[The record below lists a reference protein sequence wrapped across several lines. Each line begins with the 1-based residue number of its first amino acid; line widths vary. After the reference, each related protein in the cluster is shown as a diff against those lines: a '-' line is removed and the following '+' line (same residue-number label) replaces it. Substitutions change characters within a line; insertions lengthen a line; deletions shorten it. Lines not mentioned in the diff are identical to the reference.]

1 MTRESLEE
9 SDLVARAQAG
19 DRTAFGELVRRYGPL
34 VRGLCRHLTGSTWDA
49 EDLAH
54 EALVEAW
61 LRLGTLRDPTCLAPW
76 LRTLTLNRCRMWH
89 RQRRRERDGLA
100 AVLAEGVSP
109 DQEESDPGVDR
120 LADGLARLSSDH
132 RLALALHYGEGL
144 TTEQIGAFLEVP
156 AGTIMSRLYR
166 ARTRL
171 KKRMTEVTETAE
183 SPVDPDL
190 LRRTVD
196 AEIEV
201 LLRVWEEEAR
211 DGNLHNVYMSPT
223 CRRLGVLLNSSPEL
237 VCPVLEHMDQVLTR
251 YVANRLRH
259 AGMAA
264 IGVAVTCALA
274 DEPGQRERARSV
286 LRQVLARGVD
296 QANREP
302 YFHLPSRPPAT
313 FLLDS
318 LLRGAHDDAA
328 KVELLVDLLPGCED
342 EATLILMGGVLLCF
356 PDQAF
361 PLLWERWWSEGWSGE
376 APASLTLAV
385 LSRFGSRFLASLAEL
400 LADEERGKL
409 RQTLAGV
416 QGVARLIGRS
426 VLTRTGMPDPAL
438 EWRVG
443 GGLREEEIDPS
454 LRAALCRRLATLVS
468 DARPEIRDTAIAVL
482 GLLGGPDQ
490 AAALRPCL
498 RHPELSTR
506 QATVWGLVEL
516 GDRGCTT
523 DLMEIAR
530 NDAATARRAAVQAL
544 GKLRV
549 AEARDLLV
557 ELVHDPVVQPQA
569 ISALGELDDP
579 AAKAMLES
587 LTRGADMK
595 VARLASGVVYGG
607 RGSGREPSAIT
618 RERLNRV
625 RGEGVQPLLHI
636 SVVGAIRNLPE
647 IRPYREPELTRFIG
661 AVCGDF
667 STTRRE
673 LVMDGLMVRQSGV
686 YELTET
692 GQAIWRVE
700 QFLKSHG
707 PGAVTA

>member
-19 DRTAFGELVRRYGPL
+19 DRAAFGELVRRYGPL
-34 VRGLCRHLTGSTWDA
+34 VRGVCRHLTGSTWDA

-61 LRLGTLRDPTCLAPW
+61 LRLNTLRDPACLAPW
-76 LRTLTLNRCRMWH
+76 LRTLTLNLCRMWH

-100 AVLAEGVSP
+100 AILAEGISP
-109 DQEESDPGVDR
+109 DREESDPGVDR

-156 AGTIMSRLYR
+156 PGTIMSRLHR

-171 KKRMTEVTETAE
+171 KERMTEVADTVD
-183 SPVDPDL
+183 SPADPDP

-201 LLRVWEEEAR
+201 LLRIWEEEAR
-211 DGNLHNVYMSPT
+211 GGNLHTVYMSPT

-237 VCPVLEHMDQVLTR
+237 VRSVLKHMDEVLTR

-274 DEPGQRERARSV
+274 DEPALRERARTV
-286 LRQVLARGVD
+286 LRQVLARGVG

-328 KVELLVDLLPGCED
+328 KAELLVDLLSGCED
-342 EATLILMGGVLLCF
+342 EATIILLGGVLLCF

-361 PLLWERWWSEGWSGE
+361 PLLWKRWWSEGWSSE
-376 APASLTLAV
+376 APMSLTLTV

-400 LADEERGKL
+400 LAAEDRGRL
-409 RQTLAGV
+409 RQALAGV

-426 VLTRTGMPDPAL
+426 VLTRTGTPDPGL

-454 LRAALCRRLATLVS
+454 LCTALCRRLASLV
-468 DARPEIRDTAIAVL
+468 DEDRPEIREAAIEAL

-506 QATVWGLVEL
+506 LAAVWGLAEL
-516 GDRGCTT
+516 GDRACAS
-523 DLMEIAR
+523 DLLEIAR
-530 NDAATARRAAVQAL
+530 HDAATARRAAVQAL

-549 AEARDLLV
+549 TEARDLLIG
-557 ELVHDPVVQPQA
+557 LIQDPEVQPQA

-587 LTRGADMK
+587 LTKGADK
-595 VARLASGVVYGG
+595 KIARLASGALYGG
-607 RGSGREPSAIT
+607 RGSGREPSATT

-625 RGEGVQPLLHI
+625 RGEGARPLLHV

-661 AVCGDF
+661 EICGDF

-692 GQAIWRVE
+692 GQAVWRVE
-700 QFLKSHG
+700 QYLKRLW
-707 PGAVTA
+707 PGAAVG

>member
-1 MTRESLEE
+1 MTREDRDVEDSA
-9 SDLVARAQAG
+9 LVALAQAG
-19 DRTAFGELVRRYGPL
+19 DRAAFGELVTRYGSL
-34 VRGLCRHLTGSTWDA
+34 VKGVCRHLTGSTWDA

-61 LRLGTLRDPTCLAPW
+61 LRLSTLRDPACFAPW
-76 LRTLTLNRCRMWH
+76 LRTLTLNLCRMWH

-100 AVLAEGVSP
+100 TVLAEGVSS
-109 DQEESDPGVDR
+109 DREESDPGVDR
-120 LADGLARLSSDH
+120 LANGLARLSTDH

-144 TTEQIGAFLEVP
+144 TCEQIGTFLEVP
-156 AGTIMSRLYR
+156 AGTIMSRLHR

-171 KKRMTEVTETAE
+171 KEGMTEVTDTAGTPAG
-183 SPVDPDL
+183 SNL

-201 LLRVWEEEAR
+201 LLRVWQEEVRGDA
-211 DGNLHNVYMSPT
+211 NPYKSPV
-223 CRRLGVLLNSSPEL
+223 CHRLGVLLTSSPEL
-237 VCPVLEHMDQVLTR
+237 VRPVLESMNEVLTR

-264 IGVAVTCALA
+264 IGVAATCALA
-274 DEPGQRERARSV
+274 SEPGLRERARLV
-286 LRQVLARGVD
+286 LRQILARGVD

-313 FLLDS
+313 FVLDS
-318 LLRGAHDDAA
+318 VLRGAHGDAA
-328 KVELLVDLLPGCED
+328 KAELLVDLLPACED
-342 EATLILMGGVLLCF
+342 EATTILLGGVLLCL

-361 PLLWERWWSEGWSGE
+361 PLLWERWWSEGWSSE
-376 APASLTLAV
+376 APASLILAV
-385 LSRFGSRFLASLAEL
+385 LSRFGSRFLAALAEV
-400 LADEERGKL
+400 LAEEGRGRR
-409 RQTLAGV
+409 RQALAGV

-426 VLTRTGMPDPAL
+426 VLTRTGTPDPEL

-454 LRAALCRRLATLVS
+454 LRVSLCRRLATLV
-468 DARPEIRDTAIAVL
+468 DDERPEIRDAAISSL

-490 AAALRPCL
+490 AASLRPCL
-498 RHPELSTR
+498 HHPEVSTR
-506 QATVWGLVEL
+506 LAAVWGLVEV
-516 GDRGCTT
+516 GDRGCKV

-530 NDAATARRAAVQAL
+530 DDAASARRAAVQAL

-549 AEARDLLV
+549 AEARDLLL
-557 ELVHDPVVQPQA
+557 ELVDDPQVQPQA

-579 AAKAMLES
+579 VAKAMLES
-587 LTRGADMK
+587 LTRGPDKK
-595 VARLASGVVYGG
+595 VARLASGALYGG
-607 RGSGREPSAIT
+607 RGSGREPSATT

-625 RGEGVQPLLHI
+625 RGEGARPLLHI

-661 AVCGDF
+661 EVCGDF

-692 GQAIWRVE
+692 GQAVWRVE
-700 QFLKSHG
+700 HFLKSRE
-707 PGAVTA
+707 PGVA